1 MDDDVDQ
8 MADYEDQ
15 TADDFDQVADY
26 DEDQTADDFD
36 DQVADDDD
44 EDDLVQGGLDGD
56 IESGQ
61 VGHIGETGKVVR
73 EVGHLKQHH
82 LSDD

>member
-8 MADYEDQ
+8 MDDY
-15 TADDFDQVADY
+15 
-26 DEDQTADDFD
+26 EDQTADDFD

-61 VGHIGETGKVVR
+61 VGHIGKTGKVVR

>member
-1 MDDDVDQ
+1 MLIRWLIMKIRRLMILIRWLIIMKTIEDV
-8 MADYEDQ
+8 
-15 TADDFDQVADY
+15 
-26 DEDQTADDFD
+26 